1 MQMAYHRLGPLKRHV
16 LNTNVTI
23 KNWWKVVL
31 SDLGLAFHGFQLCLL
46 FVLGVHDAC
55 VYVCVCGREQWGS
68 IGILL
73 VAVRHQRWAK
83 AMGDER
89 Q

>member
-23 KNWWKVVL
+23 KNWWKLVL

-46 FVLGVHDAC
+46 FVLGVHVCMC
-55 VYVCVCGREQWGS
+55 VWESSGAALESCWWLYV
-68 IGILL
+68 
-73 VAVRHQRWAK
+73 AK
-83 AMGDER
+83 DGPKPW
-89 Q
+89 QIHPCYG